1 MLPTVGNY
9 VQGYLPQL
17 THLLKR
23 FRMAKLQ
30 NSWLIRLRAITIGS
44 AVPTFC
50 QPTSKTGPAPTPKVS
65 HPEAIGE
72 PLPAALAA
80 GHGSPL
86 QGSSAVEKRST
97 AGVGFGLAKTANA
110 HTAGGM
116 VALEGVMETPEEVA
130 VMRQLLER
138 GWSRRR
144 IAAELGISRNTLNR
158 YLAIGDWQPYSSGN
172 RSSLSDVNQ
181 VDQRRQSG

>member
-1 MLPTVGNY
+1 MPPTPSPTVE
-9 VQGYLPQL
+9 
-17 THLLKR
+17 
-23 FRMAKLQ
+23 
-30 NSWLIRLRAITIGS
+30 RLRHYIAKRMRMSHIYQPLMLMELLGHGF
-44 AVPTFC
+44 ARQQPAQPPC

-80 GHGSPL
+80 SHGSPL

-172 RSSLSDVNQ
+172 RSSQLDGHQ
-181 VDQRRQSG
+181 EWLQQQF